1 MSPLIIQR
9 VVTPVAGALCFLV
22 TTFVLLDPGRVAKVI
37 GKPPQ
42 EGSVVVDG
50 PSWHFVNPEL
60 DQLMAELRSEKELL
74 ERKEQQLQELA
85 ARLQAERAEINQVT
99 QLVHRMQ
106 MELDK
111 NIVSIREEEAVNL
124 KKLAK
129 VYTAMTPEGAAAIV
143 KELPDEMVVKIF
155 SFMKEAET
163 AAILESLGKGGTN
176 DARRAAEI
184 TDQLRL
190 TRVRAATGN
199 TPKP

>member
-1 MSPLIIQR
+1 MNPLIIQR

-22 TTFVLLDPGRVAKVI
+22 TTFVLLDPGRVAKAI

-42 EGSVVVDG
+42 EGGAVVDG

-99 QLVHRMQ
+99 QLVYRMQ

-111 NIVSIREEEAVNL
+111 NIVSIREEESANL

-199 TPKP
+199 TPRP

>member
-1 MSPLIIQR
+1 MNPLLVQR
-9 VVTPVAGALCFLV
+9 IVTPIVGALCFLG
-22 TTFVLLDPGRVAKVI
+22 TTFLLLDPSRVARQL
-37 GKPPQ
+37 GRMPQ
-42 EGSVVVDG
+42 ESGAVVDG

-74 ERKEQQLQELA
+74 ARKEQQLQELA

-111 NIVSIREEEAVNL
+111 NIVTIKEDEMANL

-143 KELPDEMVVKIF
+143 RELPDDMVVKIF
-155 SFMKEAET
+155 TFMKEAET

-176 DARRAAEI
+176 EARRAAEI

-190 TRVRAATGN
+190 TRVRNATGN
-199 TPKP
+199 TSRP

>member
-1 MSPLIIQR
+1 MNPVIIQR
-9 VVTPVAGALCFLV
+9 WITPLAGALCFLG
-22 TTFVLLDPGRVAKVI
+22 TTFLLLEPGRVARQI
-37 GKPPQ
+37 HRPPPDT
-42 EGSVVVDG
+42 GAVLTG

-60 DQLMAELRSEKELL
+60 DQLMAELRSERETLS
-74 ERKEQQLQELA
+74 RKEQQLQELA
-85 ARLQAERAEINQVT
+85 TRLQAERAEINQIT
-99 QLVHRMQ
+99 QLVFRMQ

-111 NIVSIREEEAVNL
+111 NIIAIREEEAANL

-143 KELPDEMVVKIF
+143 REMPDEMVVKIF
-155 SFMKEAET
+155 SLMKEAET
-163 AAILESLGKGGTN
+163 AAILENLGKGGTN

-199 TPKP
+199 APRP

>member
-1 MSPLIIQR
+1 MNPLLIQR
-9 VVTPVAGALCFLV
+9 LVTPLAGAICFLV
-22 TTFVLLDPGRVAKVI
+22 TTLVLLEPGRVARQI
-37 GKPPQ
+37 GALPR
-42 EGSVVVDG
+42 ETGAVVDG

-74 ERKEQQLQELA
+74 ARKEHQLQELA
-85 ARLQAERAEINQVT
+85 ARLQAERAEINQIT

-106 MELDK
+106 VELDK
-111 NIVSIREEEAVNL
+111 NIVTIKEEETANL

-129 VYTAMTPEGAAAIV
+129 VYTAMTPEGAATIV
-143 KELPDEMVVKIF
+143 RELPDEMIVKIF

-176 DARRAAEI
+176 DARRAADI

-190 TRVRAATGN
+190 TRVRSATGN
-199 TPKP
+199 TPRP